1 MIFGIDP
8 ATVTGDPVFPPII
21 EIQLLGNPSGGGST
35 TANYCEMAQFVN
47 PTVVMTHTGSCGNN
61 RDTRAP
67 GSGKPLNPASTWTTV
82 EADVRVNGDT
92 KVYIWPD
99 TVNPAL
105 IMSKPMYGGK
115 AVTGGYLALQSES
128 QPIVFKDIML
138 KELP

>member
-1 MIFGIDP
+1 M
-8 ATVTGDPVFPPII
+8 A
-21 EIQLLGNPSGGGST
+21 GS
-35 TANYCEMAQFVN
+35 YVS
-47 PTVVMTHTGSCGNN
+47 MTHTGSCGNN
-61 RDTRAP
+61 KDAKAP

-105 IMSKPMYGGK
+105 IMSKPMSGGK
-115 AVTGGYLALQSES
+115 ALTGGYLALQSES
-128 QPIVFKDIML
+128 QPMVFKDIML